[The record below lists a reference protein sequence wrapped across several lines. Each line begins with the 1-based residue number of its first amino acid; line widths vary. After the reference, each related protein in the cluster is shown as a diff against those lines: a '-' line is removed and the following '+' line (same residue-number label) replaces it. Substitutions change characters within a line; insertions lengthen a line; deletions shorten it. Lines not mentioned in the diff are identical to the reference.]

1 MGLVKIG
8 EKLGDMTSQLYEIK
22 GQSNILFGKNVSK
35 RSEICKFIHSC
46 YFYAS
51 VFSQLYILLLNFC
64 IDAIVAPQNPMKIKG
79 HTRDKT
85 SQNWQKF
92 KGQD

>member
-1 MGLVKIG
+1 MGLVRIR
-8 EKLGDMTSQLYEIK
+8 ENLRDMTSKLHEIK
-22 GQSNILFGKNVSK
+22 GQSNISFGKNVSK
-35 RSEICKFIHSC
+35 RFEMCKFMHSC
-46 YFYAS
+46 CFSAS
-51 VFSQLYILLLNFC
+51 VFSQLYILLLNLC
-64 IDAIVAPQNPMKIKG
+64 MVAIVAPQYPLTIKG